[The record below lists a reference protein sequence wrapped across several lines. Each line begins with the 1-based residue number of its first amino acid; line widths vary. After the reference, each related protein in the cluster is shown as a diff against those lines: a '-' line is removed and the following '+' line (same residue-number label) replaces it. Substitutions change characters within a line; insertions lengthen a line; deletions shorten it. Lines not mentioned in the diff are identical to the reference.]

1 MKHETSLRAK
11 RGNPGVFRLLL
22 DCFVA
27 MLLAMTAILPAHA
40 EPSLKQKLK
49 QHEQKTET
57 LQQEVKKIEKELSGT
72 RNELVSVGK
81 SIQANEKSLQDLE
94 GRIDELEKKKTEIK
108 TALQT
113 DRKSMA
119 DLILA
124 LERIRRVPP
133 EAMIARPDAP
143 FRTAQ
148 SALLMG
154 DIIPSLYKKAD
165 ALKENLKNL
174 DEITADLEEKR
185 GREQKEAATLA
196 GEQEKLAGLVDK
208 REKLFEDTHA
218 DLESEKANVK
228 KISQQARNLADL
240 VTRLD
245 NDRQQRKPEKKVVSV
260 PSGNSRLPISGII
273 RTRYDEPDSFGAPSK
288 GVSIEGRAGALV
300 VAPMGGVVRFAGHF
314 RNYGNIVIL
323 EHEKGFHSLVAGL
336 EKIDTVVGQSVS
348 AGEPLGLLHRAENP
362 GEKPALYYELRLN
375 GRPINPATKFA
386 DLG

>member
-1 MKHETSLRAK
+1 MQRY
-11 RGNPGVFRLLL
+11 LLL
-22 DCFVA
+22 FLASVA
-27 MLLAMTAILPAHA
+27 FMPQPVMG
-40 EPSLKQKLK
+40 EPSLKEKLK

-72 RNELVSVGK
+72 RSELVSIGK

-94 GRIDELEKKKTEIK
+94 GRIAELEEQKSEIK
-108 TALQT
+108 ISLQT

-119 DLILA
+119 DFILA

-154 DIIPSLYKKAD
+154 DIIPSLYKKAED
-165 ALKENLKNL
+165 LKTNLKHL
-174 DEITADLEEKR
+174 DEISADLKEKR
-185 GREQKEAATLA
+185 EREQKEAATLA

-218 DLESEKANVK
+218 DLEAEKVNVK

-245 NDRQQRKPEKKVVSV
+245 RDRAARKPEKKVVSV
-260 PSGNSRLPISGII
+260 PSGSSRLPISGII

-362 GEKPALYYELRLN
+362 GGKPALYYELRLN
-375 GRPINPATKFA
+375 GRPVNPATKFA
-386 DLG
+386 GLG

>member
-11 RGNPGVFRLLL
+11 RSNPRVMKPFL

-27 MLLAMTAILPAHA
+27 MFLAMTMTLPAHA
-40 EPSLKQKLK
+40 EPSLAQKLK
-49 QHEQKTET
+49 QHEKKTAT
-57 LQQEVKKIEKELSGT
+57 LEQEVKKIEKELSGT
-72 RNELVSVGK
+72 RSELVSISK
-81 SIQANEKSLQDLE
+81 SIQANERSLQDLE
-94 GRIDELEKKKTEIK
+94 GRIEKLEKEKAEIK
-108 TALQT
+108 TSLQN

-154 DIIPSLYKKAD
+154 DIIPSLHKKAE

-185 GREQKEAATLA
+185 EREQKEAATLA
-196 GEQEKLAGLVDK
+196 GEQKKLAGLVDK
-208 REKLFEDTHA
+208 REKLFADTHA
-218 DLESEKANVK
+218 DLETEKANVK
-228 KISQQARNLADL
+228 KISQQAQNLADL
-240 VTRLD
+240 VNRLD
-245 NDRQQRKPEKKVVSV
+245 RDRTARKPEKKVVSV
-260 PSGNSRLPISGII
+260 PSGSARLPISGII

-348 AGEPLGLLHRAENP
+348 AGEPLGLLHRADNP

-375 GRPINPATKFA
+375 GRPVNPATKFA